1 MEFIINTHTHVHTYR
16 VTNNTNYDPQIS
28 SIDSQAVDI
37 QKGEDSILA
46 RMSKGD
52 LSVEVE
58 YISLQ

>member
-1 MEFIINTHTHVHTYR
+1 M
-16 VTNNTNYDPQIS
+16 
-28 SIDSQAVDI
+28 DI